1 MFGVSLLPLSF
12 DHPSIDTS
20 LTSIERSSTRT
31 SELAPQIK
39 CRTFGTPD
47 QLGKCLTLR
56 VGKTGK
62 YMTSDERTREIHE
75 LDATLR
81 VGKSGI
87 DPVADELRNQLDN
100 ETLVKVKFLRS
111 SLGGTTTEELADELA
126 EQASATVVQT
136 RGHTAVFE

>member
-1 MFGVSLLPLSF
+1 
-12 DHPSIDTS
+12 
-20 LTSIERSSTRT
+20 
-31 SELAPQIK
+31 
-39 CRTFGTPD
+39 
-47 QLGKCLTLR
+47 
-56 VGKTGK
+56 
-62 YMTSDERTREIHE
+62 MTSDDRTRQIHE

-100 ETLVKVKFLRS
+100 ENLVKVKFLRS

-126 EQASATVVQT
+126 DQASATVVQT